1 MVLEW
6 AADEWAAQRISE
18 SSPLGLLVLYQL
30 DLLCLLS
37 TDQKNFFTFAKHQH
51 SHVWERCFGCQKK
64 VAASRDWEIL
74 LQTLCLLHASC
85 LALRWC
91 RKRAQKTWGAM
102 SQSTGAFIVQ
112 LKLQQSFAL
121 CSYGKK
127 IVRGCCFLHSFS
139 DHPRGLSVQYLFQ
152 TSTRSSAD
160 LFLFSSFVCQPLQA
174 EQFIAQIYGFPPA
187 PPQLAHVVMPIAWQ
201 IRCTSVC

>member
-1 MVLEW
+1 MVLVW

-85 LALRWC
+85 LALR
-91 RKRAQKTWGAM
+91 
-102 SQSTGAFIVQ
+102 
-112 LKLQQSFAL
+112 
-121 CSYGKK
+121 
-127 IVRGCCFLHSFS
+127 
-139 DHPRGLSVQYLFQ
+139 
-152 TSTRSSAD
+152 
-160 LFLFSSFVCQPLQA
+160 
-174 EQFIAQIYGFPPA
+174 
-187 PPQLAHVVMPIAWQ
+187 
-201 IRCTSVC
+201 